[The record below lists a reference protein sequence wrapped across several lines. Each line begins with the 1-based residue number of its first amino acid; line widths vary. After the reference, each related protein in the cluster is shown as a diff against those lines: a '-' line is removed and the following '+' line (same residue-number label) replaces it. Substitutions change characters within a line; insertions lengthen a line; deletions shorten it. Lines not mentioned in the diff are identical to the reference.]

1 MDEGRVHI
9 WLSIGSSH
17 PHPRQA
23 NSDSL
28 LTHFLLLKGLKQQHF
43 RRRVK
48 GVQKPPARPQ
58 RDVWGDREGAP
69 PSAHRAARPALSA
82 QLKTCFQLP
91 VKSELEE
98 TY

>member
-1 MDEGRVHI
+1 MMDEGRVHI
-9 WLSIGSSH
+9 WLSVGSSH

-28 LTHFLLLKGLKQQHF
+28 LPHFLLLKGLKQQHF

-69 PSAHRAARPALSA
+69 PSRLLGQPSLLSSRPASNY
-82 QLKTCFQLP
+82 P
-91 VKSELEE
+91 
-98 TY
+98 